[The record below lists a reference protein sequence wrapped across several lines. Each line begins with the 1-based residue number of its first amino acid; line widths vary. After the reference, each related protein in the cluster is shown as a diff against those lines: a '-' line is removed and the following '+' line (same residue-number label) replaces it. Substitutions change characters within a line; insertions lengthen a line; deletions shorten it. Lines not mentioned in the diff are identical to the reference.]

1 MDFELSEEERAIGD
15 GVRALCA
22 GRFPLDK
29 VRAAE
34 GADRTVDVEAWPE
47 LGAAGVFSVL
57 VSEDEGGLGLGLAH
71 AAVVFEEL
79 GRALIPGPLVASAL
93 AAGLVPGAM
102 DGSVVVGSARL
113 PAGEGPVIVE
123 HLASLDALVVLP
135 DGGPSDAGPSDAGSS
150 DAGSSDAGPSEAE
163 PLDTED
169 AAALAVVDPSALG
182 ADGVTEP
189 LDPLTPEWV
198 VRALPAGDALPGG
211 AEGARRWERH
221 EQVLTGALCVGI
233 AAATLDLAVAYAKER
248 MQFGSVIG
256 TFQAVKHLCADMLV
270 RTESARV
277 AVQAAAVTAD
287 QPEVGDAVR
296 AAAGAAL
303 VATEAAIANAKAC
316 IQVHGG
322 MGFTWELPIHLYLK
336 RARVLAASL
345 APPHRLAGVVAARY

>member
-1 MDFELSEEERAIGD
+1 MDFELSEEEQALGD

-34 GADRTVDVEAWPE
+34 GADRTVDAAAWAE
-47 LGAAGVFSVL
+47 LGAAGVFSLL
-57 VSEDEGGLGLGLAH
+57 VSEDDGGLGLGLAH

-79 GRALIPGPLVASAL
+79 GRALVPGPLVASAL
-93 AAGLVPGAM
+93 AAGLVPGAV
-102 DGSVVVGSARL
+102 DGSVVVGAARR
-113 PAGEGPVIVE
+113 PAGGGPVVVE
-123 HLASLDALVVLP
+123 HLASVDTLVVLP
-135 DGGPSDAGPSDAGSS
+135 DAEPEDGADLAIVDAGDLDA
-150 DAGSSDAGPSEAE
+150 
-163 PLDTED
+163 D
-169 AAALAVVDPSALG
+169 AAAES
-182 ADGVTEP
+182 

-198 VRALPAGDALPGG
+198 VRSLPAGRALAGG
-211 AEGARRWERH
+211 DSTARRWERD
-221 EQVLTGALCVGI
+221 EQVLTGALCVGV

-248 MQFGSVIG
+248 QQFGSVIG
-256 TFQAVKHLCADMLV
+256 SFQAVKHLCADMLV
-270 RTESARV
+270 RTESARA

-287 QPEVGDAVR
+287 QPGVGDAVR

-303 VATEAAIANAKAC
+303 VATEAAVANAKTC

-345 APPHRLAGVVAARY
+345 APSYRLAGVVAARY